1 MNGFTRSQGF
11 EAVLS
16 KAKVSF
22 SVFFCALYS
31 CEPTAFHT
39 YAVQE
44 AHWHNVSKEFQV
56 VLCVANGRNMLI
68 VC

>member
-1 MNGFTRSQGF
+1 MNGFARSEGF

-22 SVFFCALYS
+22 SVFFCARYH
-31 CEPTAFHT
+31 CEPIAFHT
-39 YAVQE
+39 CAVEE
-44 AHWHNVSKEFQV
+44 AHWRIVLHV
-56 VLCVANGRNMLI
+56 VNGRNVLV